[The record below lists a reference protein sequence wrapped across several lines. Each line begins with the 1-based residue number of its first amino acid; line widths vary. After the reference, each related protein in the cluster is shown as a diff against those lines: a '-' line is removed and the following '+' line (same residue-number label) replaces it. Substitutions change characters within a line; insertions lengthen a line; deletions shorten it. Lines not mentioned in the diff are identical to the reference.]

1 MIGSSFFYQ
10 LLTRFATHLPT
21 ILVAIAILVVGW
33 LAALIVAAIVRGIF
47 HRTHAGLKLA
57 RWIKG
62 DEEAADTE
70 VTKWFGRAAYY
81 LAMFFVLV
89 AFFQYLGLTLIAEPL
104 NIFLI
109 QIFAFAPRLLAAAI
123 LLLVAWFLAT
133 LLRVLLYRVLQA
145 AKIDER
151 LAGHIEKEEVKE
163 GEETQ
168 EEKASLSQT
177 LSNVVYWVVFLF
189 FLPAVLGALNLEG
202 LLVPVQGMLETLLAY
217 LPNILGALLILLI
230 GWLGARILQR
240 LVINVLSGLGLDR
253 VSEKANVSSVLG
265 STRPSEIIGLVVY
278 VMVLVFAVIGALNAL
293 ALEAITAPASNMIAL
308 ILQALPAIFAAALVI
323 IIALLVGRLLAG
335 LVSNL
340 LSAAGFNDLLV
351 RLGFT
356 RASLEGQRSP
366 SEIVGYI
373 TLVAIMLFAAIE
385 SAGLLG
391 FDVLADLIAQLT
403 VLLGRVVVSV
413 IIFGIGLY
421 LAGLTKE
428 AVQASGG
435 PHADFLAKLARV
447 GVLILAGSI
456 ALRQV
461 GVADEIIIIAFGVLL
476 GAIAL
481 TGVVAFGLGGRD
493 LAARELSEWVDKA
506 KKK

>member
-1 MIGSSFFYQ
+1 MTGVGFLNE
-10 LLTRFATHLPT
+10 LLAWFTVHFPT
-21 ILVAIAILVVGW
+21 ILGAIAILVVGW
-33 LAALIVAAIVRGIF
+33 LLALILAAVVRGVF
-47 HRTHAGLKLA
+47 RRTHVGTKLA
-57 RWIKG
+57 RWVRG
-62 DEEAADTE
+62 DEEAADSE
-70 VTKWFGRAAYY
+70 INKWAGRVVYY
-81 LAMFFVLV
+81 LAMFFVLI
-89 AFFQYLGLTLIAEPL
+89 AFFQHIGLTLIAEPL
-104 NIFLI
+104 NVFLMS
-109 QIFAFAPRLLAAAI
+109 IFAYAPRLLGAVI

-133 LLRVLLYRVLQA
+133 LLRMVLYRILKA
-145 AKIDER
+145 AKVDER
-151 LAGHIEKEEVKE
+151 LRAQVEKE
-163 GEETQ
+163 GEIEG
-168 EEKASLSQT
+168 EIEDKASISQT

-189 FLPAVLGALNLEG
+189 FVPAILSALNLVG
-202 LLVPVQGMLETLLAY
+202 LLVPVQNMFETLLAF
-217 LPNILGALLILLI
+217 LPNILGAFLILLV

-240 LVINVLSGLGLDR
+240 LVINLLSGLGLDR

-265 STRPSEIIGLVVY
+265 ATKPSAIIGLIVY
-278 VMVLVFAVIGALNAL
+278 VIVLIFALIGALNAL
-293 ALEAITAPASNMIAL
+293 ALDAITAPASNMIAL
-308 ILQALPAIFAAALVI
+308 ILQALPAIFAATLVL

-340 LSAAGFNDLLV
+340 LASVGFDDLLI

-356 RASLEGQRSP
+356 RTTLEGQRSP

-385 SAGLLG
+385 AAGLLG
-391 FDVLADLIAQLT
+391 FIVLADLIAQLT

-421 LAGLTKE
+421 LGGLAKE
-428 AVQASGG
+428 VVLASGG
-435 PHADFLAKLARV
+435 PHADFLSKLARIAI
-447 GVLILAGSI
+447 LILAGSI

-461 GVADEIIIIAFGVLL
+461 GVANEIIIIAFGVLL

-493 LAARELSEWVDKA
+493 LAAKELAEWVDKA